1 MGAFSLINS
10 LSDLRIRGMTRT
22 HLETF
27 VSDLPEGICTAFM
40 LSGSLLCAIDESWQE
55 GLSENRKT
63 EQDELVWSTMF
74 LHLSNSVIR
83 KVGET
88 KIAIE
93 LWTALEK
100 YTSLNPYQINVFFGD
115 NEQKVVGLLNA
126 LGDKYKDI
134 RNTLEYDRSDLTVE
148 IIHSSLLN
156 RELEF
161 KSEYKEVYNVE
172 GVSPKQRTHAKVST
186 LDGGGVT
193 TIFTAL
199 DRVDVLRT
207 TINNCQ
213 LHIPESNALTGDEFR
228 NLTNEERM
236 QKVGTIRILGS
247 CTPQDKVT
255 LLNFLK
261 EKGEVVAVLGLQTN
275 DAPALKE
282 ADIGLTMGIRSSEM
296 AKECSDL
303 IIWNADFTFLVNGIK
318 SGRRTYENI
327 RKFIQFQLVNIIS
340 SSLVNSI
347 ATIFLGDAPMTAMEL
362 FWLNLVV
369 ALLGGLALLTM
380 PPAENLMKMPPIR
393 TSGRLITN
401 ATWRNIAIQVSYQ
414 TAICSILLLKGSAV
428 LGISADA
435 IKSMICNSLFLC
447 QLFNKIIA
455 REPEKNN
462 IFERLHQNR
471 WFWVAFVLFLMSQA
485 AMTATENVLG
495 ISASLSWKLWALC
508 ILIGLV
514 SWPLDFA
521 GKCASDFHTR
531 CLLQI
536 KAGNEGDDTDIRTA
550 YQPGSFCEHST
561 IVEEAL
567 LKHDL
572 ELVILGLCYHIERNI
587 NAY

>member
-1 MGAFSLINS
+1 
-10 LSDLRIRGMTRT
+10 
-22 HLETF
+22 
-27 VSDLPEGICTAFM
+27 M
-40 LSGSLLCAIDESWQE
+40 LA
-55 GLSENRKT
+55 
-63 EQDELVWSTMF
+63 
-74 LHLSNSVIR
+74 
-83 KVGET
+83 
-88 KIAIE
+88 
-93 LWTALEK
+93 
-100 YTSLNPYQINVFFGD
+100 NPQM
-115 NEQKVVGLLNA
+115 
-126 LGDKYKDI
+126 
-134 RNTLEYDRSDLTVE
+134 
-148 IIHSSLLN
+148 
-156 RELEF
+156 
-161 KSEYKEVYNVE
+161 
-172 GVSPKQRTHAKVST
+172 VST

-536 KAGNEGDDTDIRTA
+536 KAGNEGQ
-550 YQPGSFCEHST
+550 YSFFC
-561 IVEEAL
+561 
-567 LKHDL
+567 
-572 ELVILGLCYHIERNI
+572 
-587 NAY
+587 